1 VDDMYSGNEMV
12 RVGSSDCSV
21 WDWTEGSGRVDWPK
35 KEKGLRRGG
44 WREGRGGGSDG
55 KVEVEEVG
63 VTESGRCFA
72 DGVGEPQAV
81 VSSAAPDV
89 SKKSQVCH

>member
-1 VDDMYSGNEMV
+1 
-12 RVGSSDCSV
+12 VGL
-21 WDWTEGSGRVDWPK
+21 GRVDCPK
-35 KEKGLRRGG
+35 KEKGPRRGG
-44 WREGRGGGSDG
+44 WGEGRGGGSDG